1 MSEFYKALCQGSVI
15 EISKRSSRRLR
26 EVLSKCQGRV
36 QQVREA
42 SKLRNALPFGKSPKA
57 GGGVSSEN
65 QKVHNSKFGLFEI
78 RVGGS
83 RFLRFKVIFK
93 AILIKCF

>member
-65 QKVHNSKFGLFEI
+65 QNLDF
-78 RVGGS
+78 
-83 RFLRFKVIFK
+83 
-93 AILIKCF
+93 LIKEGRREIFRFYPNVNVDFRCFS

>member
-42 SKLRNALPFGKSPKA
+42 SKLRNAFLL
-57 GGGVSSEN
+57 E
-65 QKVHNSKFGLFEI
+65 KVQLSFLITK
-78 RVGGS
+78 GS
-83 RFLRFKVIFK
+83 LILLKIGSYKVQ
-93 AILIKCF
+93 IK